1 MRKEDK
7 KVLIDSIS
15 QQLEEANN
23 FYLTNISA
31 LNAED
36 TSDLRRLSFKNG
48 IKLVVVKN
56 TLLKKAMENVD
67 KDLSELHST
76 LVGNTAIMFS
86 EAGNAPAKM
95 IKEFRKNSDK
105 PIIKGAYIEET
116 VYLGDDQLEFLVS
129 IKSKDELI
137 ADIVA
142 LLQSPVKNVVS
153 SLQSGGSTLT
163 GILKTLSEREGQE
176 SLFKKYITQYQLDN
190 VVSLLNGK
198 LEYASTYDNTGKITK
213 KIIITYDETN

>member
-95 IKEFRKNSDK
+95 IKEFRKNRDR
-105 PIIKGAYIEET
+105 
-116 VYLGDDQLEFLVS
+116 
-129 IKSKDELI
+129 KS
-137 ADIVA
+137 
-142 LLQSPVKNVVS
+142 VV
-153 SLQSGGSTLT
+153 
-163 GILKTLSEREGQE
+163 
-176 SLFKKYITQYQLDN
+176 
-190 VVSLLNGK
+190 
-198 LEYASTYDNTGKITK
+198 
-213 KIIITYDETN
+213 